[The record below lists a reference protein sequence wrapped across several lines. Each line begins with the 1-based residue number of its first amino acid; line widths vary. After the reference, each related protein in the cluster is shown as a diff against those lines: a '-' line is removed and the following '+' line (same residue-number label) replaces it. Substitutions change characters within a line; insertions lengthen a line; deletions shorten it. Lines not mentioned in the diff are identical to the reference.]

1 MRLFAG
7 ISAFLVTASVV
18 IALAADPDRSAS
30 TASSP
35 KNTAAST
42 EDPFIVH
49 EWGTFTSFSGSDG
62 VRLEFRPLVD
72 EDLPPF
78 VLDRFLQSGVS
89 TFSKRQIRTRLRME
103 TPVTYFYT
111 ERERDVNVRVD
122 FPEGLLTEF
131 YPPVMS
137 MGPDFKYGEQ
147 LPIRNSHL
155 DWGKVH
161 LIPQDFFGVDIKD
174 PKRKHLIQQ
183 RMLGGLIPNADGQNH
198 YFHARDTDSA
208 IVQVHLDGDPKRP
221 AKPAG
226 DFFEKFLFYRGIGNF
241 KLPLKLTASGNGR
254 YELVNSGPDA
264 IRSLFLVTADG
275 KELRFA
281 KFDQIGAGKTQTL
294 TQSTKPATMNE
305 LSEAV
310 VEALVDEELYEKEA
324 RAMVKTWESS
334 WFGEKGTR
342 LFYMVPT
349 PITEQLLPLKV
360 EPKPDETIRVLVGR
374 MEIMTPETEK
384 KVLQLVEASFA
395 ERIQQIAKANAAKKP
410 VPAIKLPAKL
420 TELGRLAE
428 PALARIRAIAPKKET
443 RIHAAQLLRMLPHAE
458 GVADL
463 DLKSLKIEDLL
474 NNAEVFE
481 SGGVRGAVPAAAP
494 KK

>member
-7 ISAFLVTASVV
+7 FSAFLVTASVV
-18 IALAADPDRSAS
+18 IALAAGPEPDRSTSNSVPEKSAKPVGS
-30 TASSP
+30 
-35 KNTAAST
+35 KAA
-42 EDPFIVH
+42 PFIVH

-72 EDLPPF
+72 EDLPAF
-78 VLDRFLQSGVS
+78 VLDRFLQSGQRANM
-89 TFSKRQIRTRLRME
+89 KRSIRSRLRME

-122 FPEGLLTEF
+122 FPKGLLTEF
-131 YPPVMS
+131 YPPVVS
-137 MGPDFKYGEQ
+137 MGPQFKMGER

-161 LIPQDFFGVDIKD
+161 LIPQDFFQIDIDD
-174 PKRKHLIQQ
+174 PKRQSLIEN
-183 RMLGGLIPNADGQNH
+183 RMLAGLIPKADGRNH

-208 IVQVHLDGDPKRP
+208 IVQVHHDRDPKRP
-221 AKPAG
+221 QKPAS
-226 DFFEKFLFYRGIGNF
+226 DFFEKFLFYRGVGNF
-241 KLPLKLTASGNGR
+241 ALPLKLTASGNGR

-264 IRSLFLVTADG
+264 IRSLFLVTAAG

-281 KFDQIGAGKTQTL
+281 KFDQIEAGKTRTL
-294 TQSTKPATMNE
+294 TQSTKPATMEE

-310 VEALVDEELYEKEA
+310 VQALIDEELYEKEA

-334 WFGEKGTR
+334 WFGETGTR

-349 PITEQLLPLKV
+349 PITEELLPLKV
-360 EPKPDETIRVLVGR
+360 EPKPDETVRVLVGR

-384 KVLQLVEASFA
+384 KVLQLVETSYADMLKTVKKATA
-395 ERIQQIAKANAAKKP
+395 EKKK
-410 VPAIKLPAKL
+410 VPPLKLPAKL
-420 TELGRLAE
+420 AELGRLAE
-428 PALARIRAIAPKKET
+428 PALARIRAIAPKIET
-443 RIHAAQLLRMLPHAE
+443 RRHAGVLLRMLPHAE

-463 DLKSLKIEDLL
+463 DLDLLKLEDLL
-474 NNAEVFE
+474 APATNAAEAE
-481 SGGVRGAVPAAAP
+481 AAAAN
-494 KK
+494 